1 MLKEIISVFT
11 QNNTTTRNLKSAISK
26 LPVAQK
32 VFANK
37 NFDKISKKLDLLE
50 TQKELKL
57 KKEFIKKKA
66 FAFGV
71 SQKELLTLEDK
82 ALAILKEFDTGYSMG
97 DYKELHIN
105 GSMFLS
111 CSTCRDYAKTCRFKP
126 THGSVIINL
135 SLKEL
140 RSLVNIGGIW
150 TIVGKR
156 TSESKKV
163 FRCKVLTE
171 LGSKGSY
178 RVVMESMYLTSD
190 YHAPSIEECLLW
202 RDQMVSRMRSRR
214 THANQERELLTK
226 VKTMFVSFE
235 DSLKVGN
242 CEIGSEKFCNRHG
255 LDKTHGY
262 RLDYLLSLEPNNSYL
277 KRLLTFAKQ

>member
-1 MLKEIISVFT
+1 MLKEIVSAFV

-66 FAFGV
+66 LAFGI
-71 SQKELLTLEDK
+71 SQKELLILEDK
-82 ALAILKEFDTGYSMG
+82 ALEILRSFNTGYSMG
-97 DYKELHIN
+97 DYKELHVN
-105 GSMFLS
+105 GSVFLHH
-111 CSTCRDYAKTCRFKP
+111 STCREYAKSCRFKP
-126 THGSVIINL
+126 KHGSVIINL

-140 RSLVNIGGIW
+140 RSLANIGGVW

-156 TSESKKV
+156 TSKSKKV

-178 RVVMESMYLTSD
+178 RVTMGSMYLTSD

-202 RDQMVSRMRSRR
+202 RDQMVSHIRSRR
-214 THANQERELLTK
+214 VDANRERELLAKAKTK
-226 VKTMFVSFE
+226 FVSFE
-235 DSLKVGN
+235 DSLSVGN
-242 CEIGSEKFCNRHG
+242 CEIGSEMFCNRHG
-255 LDKTHGY
+255 LDKTYGY
-262 RLDYLLSLEPNNSYL
+262 RLDYLLSLEPNNRYL
-277 KRLLTFAKQ
+277 KRLINLM